1 MADRGYRSAPDQPTI
16 TSVERVEGTNDRLL
30 VSFDLPDYQGPDG
43 IDSLELRYRTS
54 GGGWETKEGISP
66 QAASVEA
73 TGLSPGAEYEFR
85 LYAKSTYAISPASQT
100 ARGTVPLTADLG
112 DRQGTLGTDGSST
125 ADELRLRYGRT
136 GHVCAPVHIGFKEH
150 LPTLLHLHDDLG
162 FPADMS
168 MREFKSLKIPA
179 GLDAKKPEATVAVEL
194 SLSTDA
200 TEALVVDDAGTPN
213 TLDLSEGGATKATAL
228 DVSGVSLKH
237 ERNWRSRGSGV
248 SLTRTRNTIDTNAD
262 SQRSVSLSF
271 GAAPGRDDENNDRR
285 LESFLSAN
293 RAPLYLTG
301 LTADKSSGSVDIDFT
316 KTNSATKE
324 KLNKALEANALVGIR
339 ADVVPGLIAPAQNM
353 QVFYRNN
360 SIPRWEIVNRVF
372 TNVQLPQWCVRN
384 TGATSGFTRIV
395 FDLNGAFRVGTTG
408 HGTHVIP
415 EKNATP
421 IRSLFGG
428 KIKLVH
434 QDTGATPFAGAPV
447 GRADVPTTGSTYGQ
461 WHYDDS
467 SGTITY
473 YTDRT
478 GIVSITT
485 TDGDYIPGEWQVR
498 ADTVGEGTP
507 DDDLIQDLE
516 DNVLLAF
523 QNGSNH
529 YHTIPETRDLDNP
542 YLWTTP
548 VDDAV
553 VDFFVGLPHTLSF
566 RPTKGSKQTQNVG
579 RKFSGNY
586 PDFIVPEH
594 KDETEPFGGIPEANA
609 GTVNAAGKWHY
620 EPTTGVFS
628 YQLGGTGTSTVVL
641 RETVGGWKTG
651 TFTAGRPA
659 QQGSGGS
666 DGTWTSESNLPT
678 NPPDAVVP
686 VHSVASN
693 QFDPEPEA
701 SASAVRARGQWFF
714 DAGSRRFHY
723 NLGATETLGSFYLR
737 EPVKDDSK
745 LAIIHKGDWKG
756 DADDYREAFD
766 DPLRTETTTAY
777 SPLSELLTQGTD
789 HSYGTDDPL
798 PETASSGTTSGIDPE
813 TIGTLEDAAGEKCLS
828 GAGKIFRY
836 ALLGSSTR
844 YSVELRDRR
853 ADQKLR
859 ETSKS
864 VPDCG
869 EYAFDLDGHKLKFAQ
884 EQTIEKAKVS
894 VRYKTGDYLTVAP
907 PAGGYPKEGL
917 SVKICA
923 DLDPTSRASWNTP
936 TEWLDANA
944 FGLDGDINLR
954 DLLERLLGRD
964 PNLDPN
970 GRYRVE
976 IQGRNGDG
984 DELAWSKLDVPVVE
998 ETSLSPPRIT
1008 SVDTLSPT
1016 ELHAAWEE
1024 PDSTGKSPPFGW
1036 RLRYRQGDSAYVLR
1050 DYSTNLLKDRIGGL
1064 LPNRI
1069 YEFQVQAI
1077 SDQGESEWSEPATG
1091 KTIGADVPDK
1101 PDTVSA
1107 ELSTEV
1113 AAYNRA
1119 TDRGNFSVRMEWLAP
1134 NDNGYPITDYE
1145 TMGFQPLGN
1154 DKPYAKKSVDAT
1166 EALEQVFSY
1175 ETSIVEEGYKYK
1187 VRARNK
1193 AGWGPWSDWVQAS
1206 GFAEFAYDPLQ
1217 RTFKYAKYSHSTT
1230 YERKDYAGGGSVFD
1244 SISMVFLD
1252 EGGEP
1257 LISPWDIR
1265 THARTLQLGTRTQGY
1280 ARNNRRGQGLLHYL
1294 EQLVDQETQS
1304 RLAKTT
1310 SDLEDAKVELQTA
1323 RAQKYLNGTKR
1334 ATGTTAAASGGY
1346 KEVELEA
1353 SDVAVDLF
1361 EQFPAV
1367 TGSRQTKTLKATA
1380 SAITLRQDDG
1390 TVFRSDSAR
1399 KKNTAAEVTAAGEW
1413 HLAGNTLTYYTN
1425 TPGLLTASASTTGS
1439 ENDIVDVAEVER
1451 GGSTYAKVSSKAE
1464 LSSPRQ
1470 FWFDKENHKVVFSP
1484 NDEDISDTDSID
1496 IQFRHRAATNPAST
1510 ADLAKAQAKYAGL
1523 LDSLEN
1529 MRSDNIVPKEKMTV
1543 TWEFAKGR
1551 SLTWQIGHIDASN
1564 IDAEHGEADDYV
1576 LVELARADDDTLD
1589 ESSPPL
1595 PRPASLLLQEKGVT
1609 TEDTFSI
1616 PESYSAA
1623 TVGGGTMSLEY
1634 NGSGSNPLRL
1644 SVFECHGI
1652 GNPRR
1657 DDIGSAIA
1665 KRTGTITELPSKPSS
1680 PYAVNVY
1687 KEEDGRRVYLAR
1699 KPTNASLAK
1708 GQFSVDSRNNV
1719 HFSSED
1725 GSEDL
1730 KIEYRRFVEV
1740 GASNVGY
1747 DKANVNL
1754 TGLPGNS
1761 LVVVYQL
1768 VRFDTLENFLDNRL
1782 EVD

>member
-16 TSVERVEGTNDRLL
+16 KSVERVEGTNDRLL

-66 QAASVEA
+66 QAASVA
-73 TGLSPGAEYEFR
+73 VTGLSPNTEYEFR
-85 LYAKSTYAISPASQT
+85 LYAKSTYSISPASQT

-112 DRQGTLGTDGSST
+112 DRQGTLDTDGSST

-150 LPTLLHLHDDLG
+150 LPTLLHIHDDLG

-168 MREFKSLKIPA
+168 MREFVSIKIPA
-179 GLDAKKPEATVAVEL
+179 GLEAKKPESTVDVEL
-194 SLSTDA
+194 SLSATT
-200 TEALVVDDAGTPN
+200 TEALVVDVAGTPN
-213 TLDLSEGGATKATAL
+213 TLDLSEGGATKATTL

-237 ERNWRSRGSGV
+237 ERNWRTRGSGV
-248 SLTRTRNTIDTNAD
+248 PLTRTPNIIDTTNAD

-271 GAAPGRDDENNDRR
+271 GDGNAPGEDDENNDRY
-285 LESFLSAN
+285 LAPFLSAD
-293 RAPLYLTG
+293 RVPLYLTG
-301 LTADKSSGSVDIDFT
+301 LVADKSSGSVDIDFKKAGET
-316 KTNSATKE
+316 AKE
-324 KLNKALEANALVGIR
+324 KLNKAMEANALVGIR
-339 ADVVPGLIAPAQNM
+339 ADVVPGLIAPAQDM
-353 QVFYRNN
+353 QIHYRDRLNK
-360 SIPRWEIVNRVF
+360 IPRWEIAKGAVNVR
-372 TNVQLPQWCVRN
+372 LPQWCVRN
-384 TGATSGFTRIV
+384 TGATSGFTKII

-408 HGTHVIP
+408 LGTHVIP
-415 EKNATP
+415 EKNKTP

-434 QDTGATPFAGAPV
+434 QDTGATPFADTPV
-447 GRADVPTTGSTYGQ
+447 GQASDVPTTGITYGQ
-461 WHYDDS
+461 WHYDGS

-478 GIVSITT
+478 GIVSIKT
-485 TDGDYIPGEWQVR
+485 TDNKYIPSEWMVT
-498 ADTVGEGTP
+498 ADTGREGIP

-516 DNVLLAF
+516 DNILLAF
-523 QNGSNH
+523 QNGSNR
-529 YHTIPETRDLDNP
+529 YHMIPEARDRDLDNP
-542 YLWTTP
+542 YLWTPPGDGNAVNFFAGVT
-548 VDDAV
+548 VDPAA
-553 VDFFVGLPHTLSF
+553 
-566 RPTKGSKQTQNVG
+566 
-579 RKFSGNY
+579 SGN
-586 PDFIVPEH
+586 
-594 KDETEPFGGIPEANA
+594 
-609 GTVNAAGKWHY
+609 
-620 EPTTGVFS
+620 
-628 YQLGGTGTSTVVL
+628 
-641 RETVGGWKTG
+641 
-651 TFTAGRPA
+651 
-659 QQGSGGS
+659 
-666 DGTWTSESNLPT
+666 
-678 NPPDAVVP
+678 
-686 VHSVASN
+686 
-693 QFDPEPEA
+693 
-701 SASAVRARGQWFF
+701 
-714 DAGSRRFHY
+714 
-723 NLGATETLGSFYLR
+723 
-737 EPVKDDSK
+737 SK
-745 LAIIHKGDWKG
+745 LAVVHKGDWKG
-756 DADDYREAFD
+756 SADYSEAFESS
-766 DPLRTETTTAY
+766 PTAIPTVAY
-777 SPLSELLTQGTD
+777 SPL
-789 HSYGTDDPL
+789 
-798 PETASSGTTSGIDPE
+798 SGTTSGIDPE
-813 TIGTLEDAAGEKCLS
+813 TIGTLEDATGEKCLS

-836 ALLGSSTR
+836 AVLSDPPVATR

-853 ADQKLR
+853 AVQELR
-859 ETSKS
+859 KTSKG
-864 VPDCG
+864 VPECG
-869 EYAFDLDGHKLKFAQ
+869 EYAFDLDEHKLKFAQ
-884 EQTIEKAKVS
+884 EQTIENAQAKIV
-894 VRYKTGDYLTVAP
+894 YKTGDYLTVAP

-936 TEWLDANA
+936 TGWMDANA

-970 GRYRVE
+970 GGYRVE

-1024 PDSTGKSPPFGW
+1024 PDATGKSPPFGW

-1101 PDTVSA
+1101 PATVSA
-1107 ELSTEV
+1107 ELSTEIE
-1113 AAYNRA
+1113 AYNRA
-1119 TDRGNFSVRMEWLAP
+1119 TDRGNFSVRMKWLAP

-1175 ETSIVEEGYKYK
+1175 ETSVVEEGYKYK

-1390 TVFRSDSAR
+1390 TVFRSDSTR

-1451 GGSTYAKVSSKAE
+1451 GGSTYAKVSSKTE
-1464 LSSPRQ
+1464 LTSPRQ

-1484 NDEDISDTDSID
+1484 NDEDISSTDSID

-1529 MRSDNIVPKEKMTV
+1529 MRSDNIVPKEQMTV

-1551 SLTWQIGHIDASN
+1551 SLTWQIRHIDASN

-1576 LVELARADDDTLD
+1576 LVELARADDATLD

-1740 GASNVGY
+1740 DASNVGY